1 MTIRERL
8 GYYGQLIRIDRPI
21 GTYLLL
27 WPVFWALWIASDGV
41 PDVKLL
47 IVFVLG
53 TFLMRSAGCAINDF
67 ADRKIDGHVERT
79 KHRPLATGRISGREA
94 LGVFGVLVLA
104 AFLLVLQLNRLT
116 IGLSV
121 VAVVLAATYP
131 FMKRFHHLPQVHLG
145 AAFAWSIP
153 MAFAAVTGEW
163 PPFVAWVLFVA
174 TVLWTT
180 AYDTMYAMSDREDD
194 LKIGVKSSA
203 ILFGQQ
209 DRLVIGVLQGAT
221 WLLLGCAGFLAER
234 GGIFWLGLVI
244 AAVLMFYQ
252 QRLIRSRDPQLCFQ
266 AFLNN
271 NWVGIAVFIGLA
283 LDYAMNMLLF
293 LH

>member
-1 MTIRERL
+1 MWERL
-8 GYYGQLIRIDRPI
+8 GYYGQLIRFDRPI

-27 WPVFWALWIASDGV
+27 WPVFWALWIASGGI
-41 PDVKLL
+41 PAIKLL
-47 IVFVLG
+47 IIFALG

-79 KHRPLATGRISGREA
+79 KNRPLATGKITAKEA

-104 AFLLVLQLNRLT
+104 AFLLVLQLNALT

-121 VAVVLAATYP
+121 VAVLLAATYP

-153 MAFAAVTGEW
+153 MAFAAVTGEF
-163 PPFVAWVLFVA
+163 PPLVAWVLFVA

-180 AYDTMYAMSDREDD
+180 AYDTMYAMSDRADD

-203 ILFGQQ
+203 ILFGQY
-209 DRLVIGVLQGAT
+209 DRLIIGILQVATLVL
-221 WLLLGCAGFLAER
+221 LIIAGILAER
-234 GGIFWLGLVI
+234 GWLFFLGLLV
-244 AAVLMFYQ
+244 AALFMVYQ
-252 QRLIRSRDPQLCFQ
+252 QVLIKTRDPHQSLR

-271 NWVGIAVFIGLA
+271 NWVGIAVFVGLA
-283 LDYAMNMLLF
+283 LDYAENMLLF
-293 LH
+293 SH

>member
-1 MTIRERL
+1 MWERL
-8 GYYGQLIRIDRPI
+8 GYYGQLIRFDRPV

-27 WPVFWALWIASDGV
+27 WPVFWALWIASEGI
-41 PDVKLL
+41 PDSKLL
-47 IVFVLG
+47 IIFDLG

-79 KHRPLATGRISGREA
+79 KNRPLATGKITAKEA

-104 AFLLVLQLNRLT
+104 AFVLVLQLNLLT
-116 IGLSV
+116 IGLSF
-121 VAVVLAATYP
+121 VAVLLAATYP

-145 AAFAWSIP
+145 AAFALSVP
-153 MAFAAVTGEW
+153 MVFTAVTGEW
-163 PPFVAWVLFVA
+163 PPLVAWVLFAA

-203 ILFGQQ
+203 ILFGQY
-209 DRLVIGVLQGAT
+209 DRLIIGILQVVTLG
-221 WLLLGCAGFLAER
+221 LLIIAGLLAER
-234 GGIFWLGLVI
+234 GWLFALGVGV
-244 AAVLMFYQ
+244 AMAFMVYQ
-252 QRLIRSRDPQLCFQ
+252 QVLIKTRDPHQTLR

-271 NWVGIAVFIGLA
+271 NWVGAAVFVGLA
-283 LDYAMNMLLF
+283 LDYANNMLLF
-293 LH
+293 SH

>member
-1 MTIRERL
+1 MWERL
-8 GYYGQLIRIDRPI
+8 GYYGQLIRFDRPV

-27 WPVFWALWIASDGV
+27 WPVFWALWIASEGI
-41 PDVKLL
+41 PDSKLL
-47 IVFVLG
+47 IIFALG

-79 KHRPLATGRISGREA
+79 KNRPLATGKITAKEA

-104 AFLLVLQLNRLT
+104 AFVLVLQLNLLT
-116 IGLSV
+116 IGLSF
-121 VAVVLAATYP
+121 VAVLLAATYP

-145 AAFAWSIP
+145 AAFALSVP
-153 MAFAAVTGEW
+153 MAFTAVTGEW
-163 PPFVAWVLFVA
+163 PPLVAWVLFGA

-203 ILFGQQ
+203 ILFGQY
-209 DRLVIGVLQGAT
+209 DRLIIGTLQVVT
-221 WLLLGCAGFLAER
+221 LGFLIIAGLLAGR
-234 GGIFWLGLVI
+234 GWLFALGVGM
-244 AAVLMFYQ
+244 AMAFMVYQ
-252 QRLIRSRDPQLCFQ
+252 QVLIKTRDPHQTLR

-271 NWVGIAVFIGLA
+271 NWVGAAVFVGLA
-283 LDYAMNMLLF
+283 LDYANNMLLF
-293 LH
+293 SH

>member
-1 MTIRERL
+1 MWERL
-8 GYYGQLIRIDRPI
+8 GYYGQLIRFDRPV

-27 WPVFWALWIASDGV
+27 WPVFWALWIASEGI
-41 PDVKLL
+41 PDSKLL
-47 IVFVLG
+47 IIFALG

-79 KHRPLATGRISGREA
+79 KNRPLATGKITAKEA

-104 AFLLVLQLNRLT
+104 AFVLVLQLNLLT
-116 IGLSV
+116 IGLSF
-121 VAVVLAATYP
+121 VAVLLAATYP

-145 AAFAWSIP
+145 AAFALSVP
-153 MAFAAVTGEW
+153 MAFTAVTGEW
-163 PPFVAWVLFVA
+163 PPLVAWVLFGA

-203 ILFGQQ
+203 ILFGQY
-209 DRLVIGVLQGAT
+209 DRLIIGTLQVVT
-221 WLLLGCAGFLAER
+221 
-234 GGIFWLGLVI
+234 LGLLII
-244 AAVLMFYQ
+244 AGLLAGRGWLFALGVGMAMAFMVYQ
-252 QRLIRSRDPQLCFQ
+252 QVLIKTRDPHQTLR

-271 NWVGIAVFIGLA
+271 NWVGAAVFVGLA
-283 LDYAMNMLLF
+283 LDYANNMLLF
-293 LH
+293 SH